1 MVKSKLATPFPS
13 SETQK
18 LMKTT
23 RRRLVARVDG
33 EYGMVAQLRSDLPR
47 EIGGIYWVFQDNAYT
62 SPYLPIFTGV
72 THIPEV
78 YSTYN
83 PKEYS
88 DNSARWA
95 IDFVDNLLYL
105 NWQDGKKDLQDAR
118 APMEQNFFERNTE
131 IEKEFITLQ
140 KKNPKKAKELLNK
153 YTQECADTIMQTY
166 RQLRNTLITK
176 YTNNK
181 MR

>member
-1 MVKSKLATPFPS
+1 M
-13 SETQK
+13 
-18 LMKTT
+18 T
-23 RRRLVARVDG
+23 R
-33 EYGMVAQLRSDLPR
+33 
-47 EIGGIYWVFQDNAYT
+47 
-62 SPYLPIFTGV
+62 
-72 THIPEV
+72 IPEV

-105 NWQDGKKDLQDAR
+105 NWQDGKKDLDAAR
-118 APMEQNFFERNTE
+118 APMERSFFERNAE
-131 IEKEFITLQ
+131 IEKEFIALQ
-140 KKNPKKAKELLNK
+140 KKNPKKATELLNK

-166 RQLRNTLITK
+166 VQLRNTLITK
-176 YTNNK
+176 YTNNR